1 MRSVLEQTCPPAR
14 VIVVDDCSTDRTGEL
29 ASQAGAEVIRPPKNT
44 GSKAG
49 AQNYALQL
57 TDTKYTMAIDADTTL
72 APDGIEKLISPL
84 ENEEVA
90 ASCGF
95 VIPRYISTIWE
106 RGRYIEYLLAFTF
119 YKPTQDY
126 YGKPIM
132 SSGCF
137 SAYNTD
143 KLKEIGGWS
152 ERTRAE
158 DMYLTWS
165 FYEVGYKVRFIP
177 EAVCYPLEPHNFNF
191 MSKQL
196 KRWSHGFVQECTA
209 PLEKDP
215 QITAT

>member
-1 MRSVLEQTCPPAR
+1 MTLSITGGKLTPIIVDSKLTNKSIDISTELTVIIPAYNEETSVAETVRSVLEQTSPPAR
-14 VIVVDDCSTDRTGEL
+14 VIVVDDCSTDSTGEL
-29 ASQAGAEVIRPPKNT
+29 ASQAGAEVIRPSKNT

-57 TDTKYTMAIDADTTL
+57 TDTKYTMTMDADTTL
-72 APDGIEKLISPL
+72 APDGIEKLILSL

-126 YGKPIM
+126 YGKPTI

-143 KLKEIGGWS
+143 KLKEMGGWS

-158 DMYLTWS
+158 DMDLTWS
-165 FYEVGYKVRFIP
+165 F
-177 EAVCYPLEPHNFNF
+177 L
-191 MSKQL
+191 
-196 KRWSHGFVQECTA
+196 
-209 PLEKDP
+209 
-215 QITAT
+215 

>member
-1 MRSVLEQTCPPAR
+1 MQTIALFITGGKPTPIVVDSILTNKSKDIATELTVIIPAYNEETSVAETVRSVFEQTCPPAR
-14 VIVVDDCSTDRTGEL
+14 VIVVDDYSTDRTGEL
-29 ASQAGAEVIRPPKNT
+29 ARQEGAEVIRPPQNT

-72 APDGIEKLISPL
+72 APDGIEKLILPL

-95 VIPRYISTIWE
+95 VIPRYINTIWE
-106 RGRYIEYLLAFTF
+106 RGRYVEYLLAFTF

-126 YGKPIM
+126 YGKPTI

-143 KLKEIGGWS
+143 KLKEMGGWS

-158 DMYLTWS
+158 DMDLTWS
-165 FYEVGYKVRFIP
+165 F
-177 EAVCYPLEPHNFNF
+177 L
-191 MSKQL
+191 
-196 KRWSHGFVQECTA
+196 
-209 PLEKDP
+209 
-215 QITAT
+215 